1 MGVQWFWDCTSDE
14 FLEHVEV
21 EGTPMEDSSIGLTV
35 SEDNGIPCIWLA
47 DPLIQ
52 GVAVHEIV
60 HAVHSIMKSR
70 GIQLSDATEEIY
82 AYYQEFLFHS
92 YQEGVLGEANKI
104 GITFQQDWVDHKI
117 GFTRE
122 IVNKANKIIARWQQ
136 QTKRI
141 TKPKEKSS
149 VSN

>member
-35 SEDNGIPCIWLA
+35 SENCGIPCIWLA

-104 GITFQQDWVDHKI
+104 GITFQQDGVEHKI
-117 GFTRE
+117 WFTRD
-122 IVNKANKIIARWQQ
+122 IVKKANKIIEKWQ
-136 QTKRI
+136 QTKKKKTSCD
-141 TKPKEKSS
+141 TKESIK
-149 VSN
+149 